1 MPKSTL
7 YIKNKRKVSVEVK
20 MLRPST
26 YLTNKEKSRL
36 VGWTFFFLA
45 ERFPIIK
52 TQLLDSVQQLVIKLE
67 KKHLLLMIDPGRH
80 WRRISSL
87 PFSTSNKSC
96 SKNLTHTCS
105 SITEKE
111 IRN

>member
-1 MPKSTL
+1 
-7 YIKNKRKVSVEVK
+7 

-67 KKHLLLMIDPGRH
+67 KKIFINDRPWKTLAKDFFVAIL
-80 WRRISSL
+80 
-87 PFSTSNKSC
+87 N
-96 SKNLTHTCS
+96 
-105 SITEKE
+105 
-111 IRN
+111 